1 MNFMKKINLEGI
13 IKLFAPKADVYHI
26 DGEQL
31 LKLLKQKI
39 KLSKAFSSI
48 YSNIDSLELVNKSNK
63 IRLVYD
69 NKIEPF
75 DLEFLL
81 CMLFNGTL
89 CSITCRGKD
98 TNNLIIKII

>member
-39 KLSKAFSSI
+39 KLSKTFSSM
-48 YSNIDSLELVNKSNK
+48 YSNIDSLE
-63 IRLVYD
+63 
-69 NKIEPF
+69 
-75 DLEFLL
+75 
-81 CMLFNGTL
+81 
-89 CSITCRGKD
+89 
-98 TNNLIIKII
+98 